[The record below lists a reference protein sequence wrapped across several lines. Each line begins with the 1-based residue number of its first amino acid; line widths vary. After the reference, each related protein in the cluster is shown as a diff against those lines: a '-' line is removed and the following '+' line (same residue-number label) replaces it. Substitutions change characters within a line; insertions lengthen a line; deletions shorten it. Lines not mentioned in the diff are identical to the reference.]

1 MMNAYLKVVFTL
13 LISLSILSCTEQ
25 QTFDNT
31 FKLTMAQSLAGY
43 CNQNDMTCIK
53 KVNKQID
60 LCFES
65 IDYNTQKLYQS
76 TKNNDWSNPKQA
88 MGKTNSME
96 IEQFG
101 KRLNDCMAHN
111 IGGSFAKNLKQGNSS
126 WESDVKIT
134 RSTNQAKF
142 SPKKN
147 SSILITIKD
156 NGDIWLNKNTVK
168 IKDLKSMVKDLT
180 NKNPDL
186 YAVIIADRNSS
197 TSDLVRVMDQLKSAG
212 IENISIAAT
221 KPN

>member
-1 MMNAYLKVVFTL
+1 MKIIITILTLTVLVSCSEEQVFD
-13 LISLSILSCTEQ
+13 IS
-25 QTFDNT
+25 
-31 FKLTMAQSLAGY
+31 FKENERYYLAGY
-43 CNQNDMTCIK
+43 CEPTDSSCTAN
-53 KVNKQID
+53 VNKYFD
-60 LCFES
+60 VCFEESDYDPAILSS
-65 IDYNTQKLYQS
+65 ISHVDWTKPQEAQKTMENTDFSKMNEFKELL
-76 TKNNDWSNPKQA
+76 NN
-88 MGKTNSME
+88 
-96 IEQFG
+96 
-101 KRLNDCMAHN
+101 CMANN